1 MKIETRGSIGVS
13 AASLGELCV
22 LFDSKRNKNE
32 LFIKVHDVC
41 YRIEMN
47 GLANVIDNRAYEE
60 LDRLINVDILF
71 DTKNSYIS
79 SISMNE
85 LNMFMITSLNNI
97 YTFNS
102 IPLQS
107 I

>member
-1 MKIETRGSIGVS
+1 
-13 AASLGELCV
+13 
-22 LFDSKRNKNE
+22 
-32 LFIKVHDVC
+32 
-41 YRIEMN
+41 MN
-47 GLANVIDNRAYEE
+47 GLVDVINNRTDEE

-85 LNMFMITSLNNI
+85 LNMFMITALNNI

-107 I
+107 IELSEQIQRTIHESEELF

>member
-1 MKIETRGSIGVS
+1 
-13 AASLGELCV
+13 
-22 LFDSKRNKNE
+22 
-32 LFIKVHDVC
+32 
-41 YRIEMN
+41 MN
-47 GLANVIDNRAYEE
+47 GLVDVINNRTDEE

-71 DTKNSYIS
+71 DTKNNSIS

-85 LNMFMITSLNNI
+85 LKMFMITSLNNI

-107 I
+107 IELSEQIQRTIHESEELF

>member
-1 MKIETRGSIGVS
+1 
-13 AASLGELCV
+13 
-22 LFDSKRNKNE
+22 
-32 LFIKVHDVC
+32 
-41 YRIEMN
+41 MN